1 MTAPLPPTSSFS
13 LRVQVAMLL
22 AVATLPVGVLA
33 VAQGYATYNDA
44 RDLRRGVLAAE
55 ASKASDQE
63 RGAISEA
70 FGALDALQAQ
80 IEPSLPVEPCDAVM
94 KAYVESDKQVSFAG
108 VSFSDGIMRCGYPL
122 AEPLDVRGTPEYEKF
137 IANPRRMVTAY
148 ENGVISGIPVV
159 VASAPIWRDEQ
170 LAGSIA
176 ISTPSRYLGW
186 ANAQERDP
194 DAHFAI
200 VDGAGIR
207 VAGQEKDVDTSW
219 LPEPGKLKALLKDA
233 SNTGILSAS
242 TGGDRIYAVT
252 PLFADDIFSVSS
264 WPVDRAVASITPAQI
279 LMLLLPLVM
288 WGLAVIVAYFAVD
301 RFALR
306 HVVYL
311 DRLVSAYAHSP
322 RGLRAQGVHDA
333 PLEFAKL
340 GESFDRMAQEIEKRE
355 DALRGSVTE
364 KETLLKEVYH
374 RVKNNLQMVCSLVN
388 LQLRN
393 AENEHEREGLLR
405 LQDRVH
411 GLAAVHQRLS
421 EAERVN
427 AVRVDIL
434 LEEIAKNAK
443 DARAA
448 RTEKIVL
455 SFDMVPYSEGPD
467 RTIPLAL
474 FTTEA
479 IANAFKHA
487 LEGGNAG
494 WLRVSL
500 REGQDDTMVLEI
512 ANALPHGASAPDTD
526 HVGLGSQLIE
536 GFTIQVR
543 GTLEREVR
551 DNEYALRLT
560 FPKPDGHT

>member
-1 MTAPLPPTSSFS
+1 MATPLEKTPSFS

-33 VAQGYATYNDA
+33 VAQGYATYVDA
-44 RDLRRGVLAAE
+44 LDLRRAALSSE
-55 ASKASDQE
+55 ASKASDRE

-80 IEPSLPVEPCDAVM
+80 IEPSFPTEPCDAVM
-94 KAYVESDKQVSFAG
+94 KAYVQSEKEVSFAG
-108 VSFSDGIMRCGYPL
+108 VAFTDGIIRCGYPL

-137 IANPRRMVTAY
+137 INDPRRTVTVY
-148 ENGVISGIPVV
+148 ERGAISGVPVV
-159 VASAPIWRDEQ
+159 VATAPIRRNG
-170 LAGSIA
+170 LLTGSISV
-176 ISTPSRYLGW
+176 STPSRYLNW
-186 ANAQERDP
+186 ANEPERDT

-200 VDGAGIR
+200 VDGSGTL
-207 VAGQEKDVDTSW
+207 VAGQQADEDKSW
-219 LPEPGKLKALLKDA
+219 LPEPETLKSLLQDA
-233 SNTGILSAS
+233 RSTGILAAN
-242 TGGDRIYAVT
+242 TGGDRLYAVK

-264 WPVDRAVASITPAQI
+264 WPANRASGTITASQL

-288 WGLAVIVAYFAVD
+288 WALAVVVAYFAVD

-311 DRLVSAYAHSP
+311 DRLVSAYARSE
-322 RGLRAQGVHDA
+322 RGLRAQGVRDA

-340 GESFDRMAQEIEKRE
+340 GESFDRMAQEIENRE

-388 LQLRN
+388 LQLRD
-393 AENEHEREGLLR
+393 AQNEHEREGLLR

-411 GLAAVHQRLS
+411 GLATVHQRLS
-421 EAERVN
+421 EAEQVN
-427 AVRVDIL
+427 AVRVDSL
-434 LEEIAKNAK
+434 LEEIATSAK
-443 DARAA
+443 GSRASCDGEIKL
-448 RTEKIVL
+448 T
-455 SFDMVPYSEGPD
+455 FDMVPYSEGPD

-474 FTTEA
+474 FASEA

-487 LEGGNAG
+487 LESGTIG

-500 REGQDDTMVLEI
+500 QEGEAGTMVLEI
-512 ANALPHGASAPDTD
+512 ANALPDGMPAPDTD
-526 HVGLGSQLIE
+526 RVGLGSQLIE
-536 GFTIQVR
+536 GFTSQIR
-543 GTLEREVR
+543 GTLEREIT
-551 DNEYALRLT
+551 DTEYALRLT
-560 FPKPDGHT
+560 FPRSEEAE